1 MLEPT
6 IDAPSPAGGPDVVGP
21 NDGSTAVTRAPRTAG
36 GGPAAVT
43 DGPRRETWAAYAYL
57 CAVGFVMYAIG
68 ALTPYLRDD
77 LGLDSI
83 HSMELLSAVTEKYEV
98 DVDMEEVQDITTVG
112 DVVGFLL
119 KLTS

>member
-1 MLEPT
+1 MPNVSVEE
-6 IDAPSPAGGPDVVGP
+6 IRSEVEAIIRRVRPDVSGEIH
-21 NDGSTAVTRAPRTAG
+21 D
-36 GGPAAVT
+36 T
-43 DGPRRETWAAYAYL
+43 DR
-57 CAVGFVMYAIG
+57 
-68 ALTPYLRDD
+68 LRDD

-112 DVVGFLL
+112 DVVGFLV